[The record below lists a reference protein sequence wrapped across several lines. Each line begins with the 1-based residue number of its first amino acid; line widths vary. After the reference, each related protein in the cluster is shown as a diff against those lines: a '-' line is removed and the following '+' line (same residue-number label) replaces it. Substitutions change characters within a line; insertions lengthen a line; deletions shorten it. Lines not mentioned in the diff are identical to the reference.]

1 MNGIQGLLM
10 DFLYSFSKLDL
21 DGMMACFEDD
31 ATSFFPISHHIVMLD
46 GKAEIRDAFENVISK
61 VRAAGRKRIK
71 LEPEDVKIQDF
82 GDTAIVT
89 FHIRDADLSRRTLVL
104 RKKEEKW
111 LIQHLHASN
120 APLGEAR

>member
-1 MNGIQGLLM
+1 MDGIQGVLI
-10 DFLYSFSKLDL
+10 DFLLAFSRLDL
-21 DGMMACFEDD
+21 GGMMACFEDD

-46 GKAEIRDAFENVISK
+46 GKDEIREAFEKVLSK
-61 VRAAGRKRIK
+61 IRATGHRSIK
-71 LEPEDVKIQDF
+71 LEPKDVKIQDF

-104 RKKEEKW
+104 RRKEDKW

-120 APLGEAR
+120 APLGEA